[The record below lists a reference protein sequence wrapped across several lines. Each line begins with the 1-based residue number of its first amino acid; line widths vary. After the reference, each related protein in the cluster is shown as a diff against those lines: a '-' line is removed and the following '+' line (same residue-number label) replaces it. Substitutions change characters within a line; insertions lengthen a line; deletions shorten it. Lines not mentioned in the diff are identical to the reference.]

1 MIFQTSIRR
10 ELTRSFSAALFV
22 LVVIM
27 ITMMLIRTLKLAN
40 RGLVNPSEV
49 SLVLGYMVLAYL
61 PTLLTLS
68 LFVSVAFSLS
78 RMYRD
83 SEMAVWFSSGQ
94 GLLRFLKPLLH
105 FAFPIIALVALL
117 SLFGWPWANSQ
128 VQELRARYQS
138 RSDVERIA
146 PGIFQESADGN
157 RVFYVDNQKDDADL
171 TAGAKLFVFA
181 RQPDSE
187 VVVSASNGRLENKES
202 GRWVVLLNGQSTE
215 IKNDQTLVTAFFKE
229 YGIRVGNPAPTPA
242 KGDTVASLTQAE
254 PRTVPTRLLLRD
266 AVPHLQAEFGSRL
279 GLALASINL
288 LLIALASAHTNPRAG
303 RSGSLLFA
311 MLSFAAY
318 YNMINVGKG
327 WVASG
332 KLSLP
337 VMLLLLHGSVFLAAA
352 LWLLKQDRQWSW
364 RALLPAKHPASAA
377 YTASK
382 DR

>member
-40 RGLVNPSEV
+40 RGLVSPSEV

-83 SEMAVWFSSGQ
+83 SEMAVWFASGQ
-94 GLLRFLKPLLH
+94 GLLRFLKPLLQ
-105 FAFPIIALVALL
+105 FAVPIVALVALL

-128 VQELRARYQS
+128 VQELRNRYQS

-157 RVFYVDNQKDDADL
+157 RVFYVDTPPEGNEA
-171 TAGAKLFVFA
+171 AGAKLFVFA

-187 VVVSASNGRLENKES
+187 VVVSASNGRLENKDT
-202 GRWVVLLNGQSTE
+202 GRWIVLLNGQSTE
-215 IKNDQTLVTAFFKE
+215 IKNDQTLATAFFKE
-229 YGIRVGNPAPTPA
+229 YGIRIGNPAPTPA
-242 KGDTVASLTQAE
+242 QDKLASLTQAE
-254 PRTVPTRLLLRD
+254 PRTIPTWLLLRES
-266 AVPHLQAEFGSRL
+266 APHLRAEFGSRL
-279 GLALASINL
+279 GMLFASINL
-288 LLIALASAHTNPRAG
+288 LLLALASAHTNPRTG
-303 RSGSLLFA
+303 RSGSLMFA
-311 MLSFAAY
+311 MLAFAAY
-318 YNMINVGKG
+318 YNMINVGQG

-337 VMLLLLHGSVFLAAA
+337 VMLLALHGSVFVATAV
-352 LWLLKQDRQWSW
+352 WLMKQDRQWSW
-364 RALLPAKHPASAA
+364 RLRWPRPHTNRA
-377 YTASK
+377 TAGK
-382 DR
+382 EG

>member
-40 RGLVNPSEV
+40 RGLVSPSEV

-78 RMYRD
+78 RMYRE
-83 SEMAVWFSSGQ
+83 SEMAVWFASGQ
-94 GLLRFLKPLLH
+94 GLLSFLKPLLQ
-105 FAFPIIALVALL
+105 FALPIISLVALL

-128 VQELRARYQS
+128 VQELRTRYQS
-138 RSDVERIA
+138 RSDIERIA

-157 RVFYVDNQKDDADL
+157 RVFYVDTPKDNSTLESGAS
-171 TAGAKLFVFA
+171 AKLFVFA

-187 VVVSASNGRLENKES
+187 VVVSASNGRLENKET

-215 IKNDQTLVTAFFKE
+215 IKNDQTLTTAFFRE
-229 YGIRVGNPAPTPA
+229 YGIRIGNPAPEKSDA
-242 KGDTVASLTQAE
+242 LASLTQAE
-254 PRTVPTRLLLRD
+254 PRTIPTRLLVRES
-266 AVPHLQAEFGSRL
+266 APHLRAEFGSRL
-279 GLALASINL
+279 GMLFASINL
-288 LLIALASAHTNPRAG
+288 LLIALASAHTNPRTG

-311 MLSFAAY
+311 MLAFAAY
-318 YNMINVGKG
+318 YNMINVGQG
-327 WVASG
+327 WVAGS
-332 KLSLP
+332 KLTLP
-337 VMLLLLHGSVFLAAA
+337 AMLLLLHGSVFVATA
-352 LWLLKQDRQWSW
+352 LWLLKQERQWSW
-364 RALLPAKHPASAA
+364 RSLLRKR
-377 YTASK
+377 T
-382 DR
+382 R

>member
-40 RGLVNPSEV
+40 RGLVSPSEV

-78 RMYRD
+78 RMYRE
-83 SEMAVWFSSGQ
+83 SEMAVWFASGQ
-94 GLLRFLKPLLH
+94 GLLRFLKPLLQ
-105 FAFPIIALVALL
+105 FAVPIVALVALL

-128 VQELRARYQS
+128 VQELRSRYQS
-138 RSDVERIA
+138 RSDVERIS

-157 RVFYVDNQKDDADL
+157 RVFYVDSQKEGDDIA
-171 TAGAKLFVFA
+171 AGAKLFVFA

-187 VVVSASNGRLENKES
+187 VVVSANNGRLDNKDT
-202 GRWVVLLNGQSTE
+202 GRWIVLLNGQSTE
-215 IKNDQTLVTAFFKE
+215 IKNDQTLVTTFFKE
-229 YGIRVGNPAPTPA
+229 YGMRIGNPDPAPE
-242 KGDTVASLTQAE
+242 KGDALASITQAA
-254 PRTVPTRLLLRD
+254 PRTIPTRLLLQESALNLR
-266 AVPHLQAEFGSRL
+266 AELGSRL
-279 GLALASINL
+279 GMTLASINL
-288 LLIALASAHTNPRAG
+288 LLIALASAHTNPRTG

-318 YNMINVGKG
+318 YNMINVGQG
-327 WVASG
+327 WVASS
-332 KLSLP
+332 KLSLSA
-337 VMLLLLHGSVFLAAA
+337 MLLLLHGSVFVAAA

-364 RALLPAKHPASAA
+364 RALLPSNRSRR
-377 YTASK
+377 TANK
-382 DR
+382 EQ

>member
-40 RGLVNPSEV
+40 RGLVSPSEV

-78 RMYRD
+78 RMYRE
-83 SEMAVWFSSGQ
+83 SEMAVWFASGQ
-94 GLLRFLKPLLH
+94 GLLRFLKPLLQ
-105 FAFPIIALVALL
+105 FALPIIALVALL

-128 VQELRARYQS
+128 VQELRNRYQS

-157 RVFYVDNQKDDADL
+157 RVFYVDTPPEGNEP
-171 TAGAKLFVFA
+171 AGAKLFVFA

-187 VVVSASNGRLENKES
+187 VVVSANNGRLENKET
-202 GRWVVLLNGQSTE
+202 GRWIVLLNGQSTE
-215 IKNDQTLVTAFFKE
+215 IKNDQTLATAFFKE
-229 YGIRVGNPAPTPA
+229 YGIRIGNPAPMPEQN
-242 KGDTVASLTQAE
+242 KLASLMQAA
-254 PRTVPTRLLLRD
+254 PRTIPTRLLLHEEAPQLR
-266 AVPHLQAEFGSRL
+266 AELGSRL
-279 GLALASINL
+279 GMTFASLNL
-288 LLIALASAHTNPRAG
+288 LLLALASAHTNPRTG
-303 RSGSLLFA
+303 RSGSLIFA
-311 MLSFAAY
+311 MLAFAAY
-318 YNMINVGKG
+318 YNMINVGQG

-332 KLSLP
+332 KLNLP
-337 VMLLLLHGSVFLAAA
+337 LMLLALHGSVFVATAV
-352 LWLLKQDRQWSW
+352 WLMKQDRQWSLRLRW
-364 RALLPAKHPASAA
+364 PAPRTSRA
-377 YTASK
+377 TAGK
-382 DR
+382 EG